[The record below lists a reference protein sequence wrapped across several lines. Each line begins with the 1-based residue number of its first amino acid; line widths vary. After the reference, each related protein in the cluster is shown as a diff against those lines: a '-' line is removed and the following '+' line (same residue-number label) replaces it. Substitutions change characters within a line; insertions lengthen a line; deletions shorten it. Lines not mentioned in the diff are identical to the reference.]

1 MCLSVSMAPSLSRTL
16 LSPNVKSNSFTQNCI
31 SGWVSEGGRDFSGWV
46 SEGGRDFSGWVPEG
60 GGDFSGWVSEGG
72 GDFSGW
78 VSEGGGDFS
87 GWVSEGGGDFS
98 ESCMQKNPRLLYGV
112 VNKTIVSFE
121 MYMYMYFTFSDLL
134 LVPV

>member
-46 SEGGRDFSGWVPEG
+46 SEGGRDFSG
-60 GGDFSGWVSEGG
+60 
-72 GDFSGW
+72 
-78 VSEGGGDFS
+78 DFS

-98 ESCMQKNPRLLYGV
+98 ESCMQKKTRLLYGV
-112 VNKTIVSFE
+112 VNKTIVWFE

-134 LVPV
+134 LVSV

>member
-31 SGWVSEGGRDFSGWV
+31 SGWVS
-46 SEGGRDFSGWVPEG
+46 EG

-98 ESCMQKNPRLLYGV
+98 ESCMQKKN
-112 VNKTIVSFE
+112 TIIIWRCEQNYCIV
-121 MYMYMYFTFSDLL
+121 
-134 LVPV
+134 